1 MEIYEIKYGINMKNE
16 IRIDKFLLTTIP
28 FSQGNPINE
37 FFIIFKTQK

>member
-1 MEIYEIKYGINMKNE
+1 MEIYEIKYGINVKNK
-16 IRIDKFLLTTIP
+16 IRIDIFLLTTIP

>member
-1 MEIYEIKYGINMKNE
+1 MEIYEIKYGINMKNK
-16 IRIDKFLLTTIP
+16 IRIDIFLLTTIP